1 MTTMANAGFQRA
13 LLHLHTR
20 YLSRQR
26 RSDGLRSEP
35 CSCRRHPVCSSNYE
49 PSSNSSGL
57 RALLMDAQSEGTFA
71 SFEELPYELFTAVL
85 CYLPV
90 KSLGALSCTSK
101 IWKERVECCVDAW
114 KYHFVAFFGNTP
126 RNKKTEEGHRSLD
139 NLPWRPFTISEIS
152 TMRSKKN
159 STTLLFWGTI
169 KG

>member
-1 MTTMANAGFQRA
+1 MDSFTFIHDTCRA
-13 LLHLHTR
+13 RGGVTVCGRSPAVAAVILYVHRNTLH
-20 YLSRQR
+20 
-26 RSDGLRSEP
+26 
-35 CSCRRHPVCSSNYE
+35 

-57 RALLMDAQSEGTFA
+57 RALLMNAQSEGTFA
-71 SFEELPYELFTAVL
+71 SFEGLPYELFTAVL

-90 KSLGALSCTSK
+90 TSLGALSCTSK
-101 IWKERVECCVDAW
+101 VWKERVESCVDAW

-139 NLPWRPFTISEIS
+139 NLPWRPFTISEIN